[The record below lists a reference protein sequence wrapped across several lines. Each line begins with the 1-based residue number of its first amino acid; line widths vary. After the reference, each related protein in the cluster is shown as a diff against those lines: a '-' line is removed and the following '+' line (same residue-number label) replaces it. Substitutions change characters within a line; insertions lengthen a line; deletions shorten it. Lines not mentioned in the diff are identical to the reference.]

1 MSQETK
7 FSESILQKRIK
18 RFKSIKRGYYSL
30 IILVSLYILSLFSPL
45 LINNKALIVKY
56 ENKYYFPLFNDLFGS
71 IINQD
76 NIEAKDLGQFYVKG
90 KKKFGQPHYRLLKK
104 QYEKGNNGNWV
115 ILPLYP
121 YGPYEEVL
129 SELDEDYEDLNENG
143 IWDESEPFIDD
154 NDNGIRDEFR
164 PATFP
169 DKYYIL
175 GTDNQGRNVLSRLVY
190 GFRISLTFAI
200 VVWFLSYLI
209 GIIIGGTLGYF
220 GGKIDLIG
228 LRFIEILGL
237 FPFMFMLMILATF
250 IKPNIFILATM
261 YVFLTGWI
269 GITWYIRGEFL
280 REKSKDYVSAAV
292 SMGQTGWKI
301 MFKHILP
308 NALTPIVTFAPFA
321 IIGYISTLVALD
333 YLGFGLQPPT
343 PSWGEMMNQGRIN
356 LQHWHLIVAPLA
368 SMGVTLFLIT
378 FIGEAVREAFDPKV
392 YSRLK

>member
-1 MSQETK
+1 MSQEIK
-7 FSESILQKRIK
+7 LSESILQKRIK

-30 IILVSLYILSLFSPL
+30 IILVLLYILSLFSPL

-56 ENKYYFPLFNDLFGS
+56 ENKYYFPLINDLFGS

-143 IWDESEPFIDD
+143 IWDEWEPFIDD

-169 DKYYIL
+169 DKYYVL

-200 VVWFLSYLI
+200 VVWFLSYII

-228 LRFIEILGL
+228 LRFIEIWGS
-237 FPFMFMLMILATF
+237 FPFMFMLMILAIF
-250 IKPNIFILATM
+250 IKN
-261 YVFLTGWI
+261 G
-269 GITWYIRGEFL
+269 
-280 REKSKDYVSAAV
+280 
-292 SMGQTGWKI
+292 
-301 MFKHILP
+301 
-308 NALTPIVTFAPFA
+308 
-321 IIGYISTLVALD
+321 
-333 YLGFGLQPPT
+333 
-343 PSWGEMMNQGRIN
+343 
-356 LQHWHLIVAPLA
+356 
-368 SMGVTLFLIT
+368 
-378 FIGEAVREAFDPKV
+378 
-392 YSRLK
+392 